1 MLKALIRSL
10 ENKPLNPGP
19 LEPFLPMKIV
29 VCVKQVPEITTV
41 RVNPET
47 GTLMREGV
55 ASILNPFC
63 EYALDHAVRLKAANP
78 EIEVIAVSMGPPQ
91 AESALLRCLEL
102 GADRAVLVSDRKF
115 AGADTWATALTL
127 AAVIRTAA
135 PGYDL
140 ILAGKQAIDGD
151 TAQVG
156 PEIAEILGLPQ
167 VMYGVEMSLTPN
179 RKRIRVKRE
188 VESGHEVLE
197 ARLPALVSASK
208 GEAMRRMPSLADVL
222 AARRKELRKIT
233 AADLDLAES
242 ELGLAGSYTQ
252 VVKVFPPEPKKGG
265 RKLEGLEPA
274 EAAREIAAFLRAEG
288 YL

>member
-10 ENKPLNPGP
+10 ENKPLNPGL
-19 LEPFLPMKIV
+19 LEPIIPMQIV

-233 AADLDLAES
+233 AADLDLTES

-274 EAAREIAAFLRAEG
+274 EAAREIAAFLRTEG
-288 YL
+288 YV